1 MKTKVYVILLVGI
14 MCLMSCCDD
23 ENLSLDF
30 KNKFLVEKGED
41 GSFQRQVYEHYMK
54 YKVIVLTQATVVD
67 YKYNF
72 DNVNKIAITNS
83 DGNKEDLQYAL
94 DLFNEMFTNSYPVDF
109 IKEYTPINVIL
120 CNKIRTV
127 EGKEQDLDYYV
138 GNNFIALAG
147 VNDKLKTLSGEEKQ
161 SLKNSIHADLWSK
174 YLFAYCEKFKLE
186 SDFYNISRDFYGK
199 EASLEE
205 APLKE
210 EDALKAGF
218 VDSHNFDFGGGDIVV
233 YRFLDE
239 REDVFAFI
247 KFIFSNKEADLQEKF
262 QKYPLVKE
270 KYFILKDII
279 ENRFKIK
286 VNDIVS

>member
-1 MKTKVYVILLVGI
+1 MLLVGI
-14 MCLMSCCDD
+14 MCLMSCSDD

-30 KNKFLVEKGED
+30 ENKFLVEKGEE

-54 YKVIVLTQATVVD
+54 YSVVILTQATVAD

-94 DLFNEMFTNSYPVDF
+94 DFFNEIFTNSYPVDF
-109 IKEYTPINVIL
+109 IKEHTPINVIL

-127 EGKEQDLDYYV
+127 ADRKQDKDKEKDLDYYV

-147 VNDKLKTLSGEEKQ
+147 VNDKLKTLSEEEKQ
-161 SLKNSIHADLWSK
+161 SLKNCIHADLWSK
-174 YLFAYCEKFKLE
+174 YLFSYCKKLKIGA
-186 SDFYNISRDFYGK
+186 DFYNISRDFYGK
-199 EASLEE
+199 TGEFV
-205 APLKE
+205 E

-218 VDSHNFDFGGGDIVV
+218 VDSHNFDFGGGFIYV

-262 QKYPLVKE
+262 QSYPLLKK
-270 KYFILKDII
+270 KYLILKDVI

-286 VNDIVS
+286 INSIVN